1 MAKLPED
8 YVLEDYVIRYF
19 SIDLEGKPLQLVTAL
34 VFCELLPELLTP
46 ICFAWTASF

>member
-19 SIDLEGKPLQLVTAL
+19 SIDLEGKTSTIGNSSG
-34 VFCELLPELLTP
+34 LL
-46 ICFAWTASF
+46 